1 MRALFVSPRCD
12 TDEPDCA
19 GRHRDTPPAERWPHP
34 RARFIKQFV
43 NIFDVEPHGG
53 PLSGAH
59 PVFQP
64 THADSEVCAR
74 AVVPGSHRLMDN
86 PWELYGTSFRS
97 SLTLDAEL
105 PQEAM
110 PNHCECIVATAA
122 VCVF

>member
-1 MRALFVSPRCD
+1 MRHGRELTPAPCS
-12 TDEPDCA
+12 
-19 GRHRDTPPAERWPHP
+19 RHRDTPPAERWPHP

-59 PVFQP
+59 PVVFSNQRTLIGLLRP
-64 THADSEVCAR
+64 
-74 AVVPGSHRLMDN
+74 VVPGSHRLMDN

-110 PNHCECIVATAA
+110 PNHCERIVATAA
-122 VCVF
+122 VCAF

>member
-1 MRALFVSPRCD
+1 MSSRTAARSPVRI
-12 TDEPDCA
+12 
-19 GRHRDTPPAERWPHP
+19 TP
-34 RARFIKQFV
+34 
-43 NIFDVEPHGG
+43 
-53 PLSGAH
+53 H
-59 PVFQP
+59 PVFSNQR
-64 THADSEVCAR
+64 TLIGLCA

-110 PNHCECIVATAA
+110 PNHCGCIVATAA